1 MSPTGT
7 SINSVKPLNLQEE
20 RVKFFNDTT
29 YNPQFIYASPID
41 PATLQVWGEPK
52 QAYFEH
58 AAKMMEYWNKIG
70 KHVTSTSRSP
80 KVTPEFIVARV
91 QEFNDRY
98 QLSSPVTTIFSDST
112 VARCMLKGNTLVM
125 RSNLDYTE
133 NTFRDVLRHEL
144 ETHYL
149 RRHNHALQPWGNE
162 KFPDQVFRRTEEG
175 LANLHT
181 FLFRQKKLLYKSY
194 RMYIATYIAQ
204 HGSFAEIFKR
214 MTALEIS
221 PEISFLL
228 ALRTKRGLTDTAQP
242 GGLTKDISYLEGSVA
257 VWNWIIKEGNDP
269 HDLYLGR
276 ISVDQIAELKPSS
289 TTDGLLY
296 PSFFDDISTYK
307 ELIAEIGTIN
317 QFDEL
322 FQKLQ

>member
-1 MSPTGT
+1 MSLTGS

-20 RVKFFNDTT
+20 RAKFFNDTN
-29 YNPQFIYASPID
+29 YNPQFTYTNPID

-58 AAKMMEYWNKIG
+58 SARMMEYWNTVG
-70 KHVTSTSRSP
+70 KNITPTSRSP
-80 KVTPEFIVARV
+80 KVTPEFINAQV
-91 QEFNDRY
+91 QAFNERY
-98 QLSSPVTTIFSDST
+98 QLKDPVTTIFSDST

-125 RSNLDYTE
+125 RSNLEYTE

-149 RRHNHALQPWGNE
+149 RRHNHVLQPWGNQ
-162 KFPDQVFRRTEEG
+162 KFPDPVFRRTEEG

-194 RMYIATYIAQ
+194 RMYISTYIAQ
-204 HGSFAEIFKR
+204 HGSFAEIFHR
-214 MTALEIS
+214 MIQLEIA
-221 PEISFLL
+221 PEIAFLL
-228 ALRTKRGLTDTAQP
+228 AVRTKRGLTDTSQP

-257 VWNWIIKEGNDP
+257 VWNWIMHPEHDP

-276 ISVDQIAELKPSS
+276 MSVDQIAELKPLS
-289 TTDGLLY
+289 TTEGLLY
-296 PSFFDDISTYK
+296 PSFFEDMPRYK

-322 FQKLQ
+322 FQQLQ